1 MTTGVHITQGTFSY
15 LPELDDDEIRAQI
28 QYGIDNGWAVA
39 IEYTDDPHPRNIYW
53 DMWGMPMFDIEDAA
67 AGLHEVN
74 RCREAFSNHYI
85 KVSLYNRKLTKQS
98 IALQF
103 LVLRCRPAPRRALF
117 ERWPGRKQVAAPRLV
132 REFPLETPR
141 SLTGAG
147 KWMNASPSSKIPC
160 KRFRTMQS

>member
-1 MTTGVHITQGTFSY
+1 VTGVHITQGTFSY

-39 IEYTDDPHPRNIYW
+39 IEFTDDPHPRNIYW

-74 RCREAFSNHYI
+74 RCREAFPSHYI

-103 LVLRCRPAPRRALF
+103 LVNRPQHEPGFRLERQEGPNRAVHYTLSSYAASRPHG
-117 ERWPGRKQVAAPRLV
+117 ERYSSDG
-132 REFPLETPR
+132 
-141 SLTGAG
+141 S
-147 KWMNASPSSKIPC
+147 NASG
-160 KRFRTMQS
+160 

>member
-1 MTTGVHITQGTFSY
+1 MRTGVHVTQGTFSY
-15 LPELDDDEIRAQI
+15 LPDLDDDEIRAQI

-74 RCREAFSNHYI
+74 RCREAFPNHYI

-103 LVLRCRPAPRRALF
+103 FVNRPQHEPGFRLERQEGPNRAVHYTLTSYAADRPHG
-117 ERWPGRKQVAAPRLV
+117 ERY
-132 REFPLETPR
+132 
-141 SLTGAG
+141 
-147 KWMNASPSSKIPC
+147 SSDGSDES
-160 KRFRTMQS
+160 R

>member
-15 LPELDDDEIRAQI
+15 LPDLDDDEIRAQI
-28 QYGIDNGWAVA
+28 QYGINNGWAVA
-39 IEYTDDPHPRNIYW
+39 IEFTDDPHPRNVYW

-74 RCREAFSNHYI
+74 RCREAFPNHYI

-103 LVLRCRPAPRRALF
+103 LVNRPQHEPGFRLERQEGPNRTVRYTLASYAANQAHGERYSSDGSDARR
-117 ERWPGRKQVAAPRLV
+117 
-132 REFPLETPR
+132 
-141 SLTGAG
+141 
-147 KWMNASPSSKIPC
+147 
-160 KRFRTMQS
+160 

>member
-53 DMWGMPMFDIEDAA
+53 EMWGMPMFDIEDAA

-74 RCREAFSNHYI
+74 RCREAFPNHYI

-103 LVLRCRPAPRRALF
+103 LVNRPQHEPGFRLERQEGPNRAVHYTLKSYAAGRPHG
-117 ERWPGRKQVAAPRLV
+117 ERYSSDG
-132 REFPLETPR
+132 
-141 SLTGAG
+141 SD
-147 KWMNASPSSKIPC
+147 AS
-160 KRFRTMQS
+160 R

>member
-74 RCREAFSNHYI
+74 RCREAFPNHYI

-103 LVLRCRPAPRRALF
+103 LVNRPQHEPGFRLERQEGPNRAVHYTLTSYAAGRPHG
-117 ERWPGRKQVAAPRLV
+117 ERYSSDG
-132 REFPLETPR
+132 
-141 SLTGAG
+141 SD
-147 KWMNASPSSKIPC
+147 AS
-160 KRFRTMQS
+160 R